1 MVGDLHPLSLAT
13 DIHVVYHLK
22 SHFEGQGEIRQIREE
37 KYSIFASASESQPH
51 HKLHGIRKQKKML
64 RGNARK
70 HIQYLHLPQLTKYA

>member
-51 HKLHGIRKQKKML
+51 HKLHGIRKQKKK
-64 RGNARK
+64 NVARK
-70 HIQYLHLPQLTKYA
+70 CEETYSIFAPAPAH